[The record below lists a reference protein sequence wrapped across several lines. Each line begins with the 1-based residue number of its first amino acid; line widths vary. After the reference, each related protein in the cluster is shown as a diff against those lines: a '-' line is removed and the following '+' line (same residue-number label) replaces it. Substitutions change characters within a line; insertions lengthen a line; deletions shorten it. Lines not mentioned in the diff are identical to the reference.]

1 NGKAAIL
8 LPGPPGEMKP
18 MFMDS
23 VRPYLMG
30 KSGQTL
36 TSALVKV
43 CGVGE
48 SLAETMV
55 LDLVDAQTNPTI
67 ATYAKNNEVHIRV
80 TASAPG
86 EKEGKKLLKPCVKEL
101 KRRFGD
107 SVYTVKPEVTLEMAV
122 VKLLKKHG
130 LTMTTAESC

>member
-1 NGKAAIL
+1 
-8 LPGPPGEMKP
+8 M
-18 MFMDS
+18 
-23 VRPYLMG
+23 
-30 KSGQTL
+30 
-36 TSALVKV
+36 
-43 CGVGE
+43 
-48 SLAETMV
+48 

-107 SVYTVKPEVTLEMAV
+107 SVYTVKPEVTREMAV

-130 LTMTTAESC
+130 LTMTTAESCTGGMVASRLVNVPGVSAFFSEGFVTYSDQASIRCWV